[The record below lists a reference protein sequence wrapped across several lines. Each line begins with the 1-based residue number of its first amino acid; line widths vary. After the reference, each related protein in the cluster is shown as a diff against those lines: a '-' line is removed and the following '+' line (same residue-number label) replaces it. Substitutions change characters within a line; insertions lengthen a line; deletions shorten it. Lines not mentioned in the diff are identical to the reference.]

1 MSTGKGITRVS
12 HSIQPRAD
20 DYIEPPGEA
29 LETSLQ
35 SLLQELRT
43 RGDGKGSLIGAS
55 LGSAVEA
62 VWANRMRSLLT
73 ILGIVIGIAAVIGAL
88 TQGVGAY
95 IDNTIL
101 SQGANTI
108 YVWTGGDGNGGS
120 RPQQ

>member
-1 MSTGKGITRVS
+1 MS

-43 RGDGKGSLIGAS
+43 RGDGQGSLIGAS

-73 ILGIVIGIAAVIGAL
+73 RNTAAPTRIFHHRQGCTLILHKLLCMSGVLISLGICI
-88 TQGVGAY
+88 
-95 IDNTIL
+95 
-101 SQGANTI
+101 
-108 YVWTGGDGNGGS
+108 
-120 RPQQ
+120 